1 MQLQSMKARL
11 ILVIVGVSVLTTFC
25 VGSFFIYNRV
35 QESKSQVESYR
46 QLLEQS
52 VESEL
57 KNETQQ
63 AVSAINEVYKKQQ
76 AGQLTEEQAKK
87 EAADRVRDLRYD
99 DGKGY
104 FWIDTYEGVNVVLLG
119 RDTEGK
125 SRIDATDPSG
135 RHFIQDVFNLDTGDV
150 LAT

>member
-11 ILVIVGVSVLTTFC
+11 VLVIVGVSVLTTVC
-25 VGSFFIYNRV
+25 VGSFFIYSRV

-46 QLLEQS
+46 QILEQS

-76 AGQLTEEQAKK
+76 AGQLTEAQARK
-87 EAADRVRDLRYD
+87 EAADMVRDLRYD
-99 DGKGY
+99 D
-104 FWIDTYEGVNVVLLG
+104 
-119 RDTEGK
+119 
-125 SRIDATDPSG
+125 
-135 RHFIQDVFNLDTGDV
+135 
-150 LAT
+150 